1 LILLHPGPHIRMA
14 TTRGLACMLAI
25 VFLAP
30 MLSGCTDILGSNNPP
45 TATMSID
52 PSGTVK
58 ADSPVTFSA
67 AGSSDP
73 DGDSLTFEWD
83 FGDGNTGTGLTTS
96 HTYAQPGEYIAEL
109 AVGDGTHEATTSM
122 TITVADSSARE
133 PKAKIISSKDDDC
146 DGEES
151 SANGDMVIV
160 WVCEDDRDINDR
172 EIEVSTTI
180 TLDGSESWAGCDPE
194 DSTCYSEEYL
204 VEWKWDLDT
213 NTDSDND
220 GVADNDVDATGE
232 TYAWDSRPTGAW
244 EVRLTVVDNNGFEDS
259 TDSMVYVNYRGVW
272 ENFEIERC
280 NNCGSAGEEQ
290 RGQPVT
296 ITWDYPVTYD
306 QDTKD
311 RIRYVRAKLSYPK
324 EDEEALRPTNLD
336 NKLDLFIY
344 NSTEEHIANTTGIEN
359 DNRDAGDC
367 EGDEY
372 CVWMVIGGSTVRGSL
387 PGEWTLDIQN
397 AENHNT
403 EVNELVIEL
412 QYR

>member
-1 LILLHPGPHIRMA
+1 MISPDYCRRVRMS
-14 TTRGLACMLAI
+14 RRRDLASLMAI

-30 MLSGCTDILGSNNPP
+30 MLAGCTDVLGSNSPP
-45 TATMSID
+45 TATMAID

-58 ADSPVTFSA
+58 ADNPVTFSA

-96 HTYAQPGEYIAEL
+96 HRYSQAGEYVAKL

-122 TITVADSSARE
+122 TITVVDSSARE
-133 PKAKIISSKDDDC
+133 PKAKIKSSKDEDC

-172 EIEVSTTI
+172 EIEVSTAI

-194 DSTCYSEEYL
+194 DSSCYSEEYL

-213 NTDSDND
+213 YTDSDND
-220 GVADNDVDATGE
+220 GVTDNDVDATGE
-232 TYAWDSRPTGAW
+232 TYTWGSRPTGAW
-244 EVRLTVVDNNGFEDS
+244 EVSLTVVDNNGFEDS
-259 TDSMVYVNYRGVW
+259 TELMVYVNYRGVW
-272 ENFEIERC
+272 EDFEIDRAPP
-280 NNCGSAGEEQ
+280 NNGQGQ
-290 RGQPVT
+290 GQPVT

-324 EDEEALRPTNLD
+324 EDAEPPRPNLD
-336 NKLDLFIY
+336 NRLDLFTY
-344 NSTEEHIANTTGIEN
+344 NSTDEHVANTTGI
-359 DNRDAGDC
+359 DDGNRDAGDC
-367 EGDEY
+367 DSSEY
-372 CVWMVIGGSTVRGSL
+372 CVWMVIGGSTVRGFL
-387 PGEWTLDIQN
+387 PGDWTLDLQN
-397 AENHNT
+397 AETHNT
-403 EVNELVIEL
+403 EVNQLIIEL

>member
-1 LILLHPGPHIRMA
+1 MILPHHGPHSIMA
-14 TTRGLACMLAI
+14 TTRGLACLMAI

-30 MLSGCTDILGSNNPP
+30 MLAGCTDVLGGNSPP
-45 TATMSID
+45 TATMSVD

-58 ADSPVTFSA
+58 AGSSVTFSA

-96 HTYAQPGEYIAEL
+96 HAYAQPGEYVAEL

-122 TITVADSSARE
+122 SITVVDSSARE
-133 PKAKIISSKDDDC
+133 PKAKITPSKDDDC
-146 DGEES
+146 EGEES

-160 WVCEDDRDINDR
+160 WVCDDDNDINDR
-172 EIEVSTTI
+172 DIEVSTTI
-180 TLDGSESWAGCDPE
+180 TLDGSDSWAGCDPD
-194 DSTCYSEEYL
+194 DSSCYSEEYL
-204 VEWKWDLDT
+204 VEWRWDLDT
-213 NTDSDND
+213 YTDSDND

-232 TYAWDSRPTGAW
+232 TYTWDSRPAGAW

-272 ENFEIERC
+272 SDFVIDR
-280 NNCGSAGEEQ
+280 A
-290 RGQPVT
+290 QPNPVLM
-296 ITWDYPVTYD
+296 TWEYPVTYD
-306 QDTKD
+306 QESKD
-311 RIRYVRAKLSYPK
+311 RIRYMRAKLSYPQ
-324 EDEEALRPTNLD
+324 EDDDQVAGGIPGQTTN
-336 NKLDLFIY
+336 NRLDLYMY
-344 NSTEEHIANTTGIEN
+344 NSTDEEISNTTGIEN

-367 EGDEY
+367 SSDEY
-372 CVWMVIGGSTVRGSL
+372 CVWMVIGGSTVRGFL
-387 PGEWTLDIQN
+387 PGDWTVDLEN

-403 EVNELVIEL
+403 EVNQLVIEL

>member
-1 LILLHPGPHIRMA
+1 
-14 TTRGLACMLAI
+14 
-25 VFLAP
+25 
-30 MLSGCTDILGSNNPP
+30 
-45 TATMSID
+45 MSID

-83 FGDGNTGTGLTTS
+83 FGDGNTGSGLTTS
-96 HTYAQPGEYIAEL
+96 HTYVQPGEYMAEL
-109 AVGDGTHEATTSM
+109 AVGDGTHEATASM
-122 TITVADSSARE
+122 TITVVDSSARE
-133 PKAKIISSKDDDC
+133 PKANIKSSKDDDC

-194 DSTCYSEEYL
+194 DSACYSEEYL

-232 TYAWDSRPTGAW
+232 TYSWDSRPTGAW

-280 NNCGSAGEEQ
+280 NNCGEAGDAQ
-290 RGQPVT
+290 GGQPIT

-324 EDEEALRPTNLD
+324 EDEETLRPNLD

-344 NSTEEHIANTTGIEN
+344 NSTEEHVANTTGIEN

-372 CVWMVIGGSTVRGSL
+372 CVWMVIGGSTVRGFL

-403 EVNELVIEL
+403 DVNELVIEL